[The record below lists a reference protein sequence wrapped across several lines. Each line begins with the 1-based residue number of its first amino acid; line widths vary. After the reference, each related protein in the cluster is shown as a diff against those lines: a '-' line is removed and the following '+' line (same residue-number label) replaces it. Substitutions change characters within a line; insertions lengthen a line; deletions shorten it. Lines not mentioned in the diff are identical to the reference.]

1 MSCALG
7 FGTGTPLH
15 ADLLMYCSD
24 FNGSN
29 FLAGFRAADWP
40 GNYAPGLGTFLLST
54 LLVSGASVDC
64 VVHLLACLGQHYD
77 EALLAAVRPSMILH
91 TLRPSGILRILL
103 INSFRLVVRWKIG

>member
-15 ADLLMYCSD
+15 ADLLIYCSD

-29 FLAGFRAADWP
+29 FLAGFHAADWP
-40 GNYAPGLGTFLLST
+40 GNYPPGLGTLLLST
-54 LLVSGASVDC
+54 LLMSGASVDC

-77 EALLAAVRPSMILH
+77 EALLAAGTIHDSSYAAA
-91 TLRPSGILRILL
+91 LRHFEDLTYKFLS
-103 INSFRLVVRWKIG
+103 IGSDCSSV